1 MSTFYF
7 AWTDGPDTAGNI
19 PPWESGVEDEEIV
32 SFTLSQT
39 EGDAAQLSIEVRNPK
54 RGLLSGQVWAFFSVV
69 TDDTAGVAELFYGR
83 LVGIP
88 SNIFGELVT
97 MTLIAKPVD
106 LKAKK
111 YDLAFS
117 DLMVLPRYDP
127 VWIDPDRRPAQN
139 TAGDLVGD
147 IDVVLEGWSAQWHID
162 RTTLAVTISDLID
175 GEDGTIEFSA
185 DEVPYDSVTC
195 EPGQAPLTSVK
206 VIGHVNWSQSA
217 NGIIDFGTRT
227 FDTWTGGSIAS
238 SWPQKGGGLSGGW
251 SVYDAFAI
259 DVLNVNGKQAVSK
272 NFDFENKEKTH
283 NVGDVMSV
291 HQSWTE
297 FPVGGDVII
306 SNLHRQAG
314 VIPAS
319 AVISYASDG
328 TAFDPYAAIGTGDDG
343 QKENIPLHM
352 SYNSTLVAGWL
363 VNTMLKLQYDAGDKR
378 FETARFNMVPDL
390 QPFVTLPDPEE
401 VAEQIELNG
410 TDVGLEI
417 DGTPPLG
424 DTSRNQYFTTDRGKL
439 SFEYLLHIARSHIL
453 YRARAVSI
461 TFDAPIER
469 AAEISLRK
477 NAQIPDPRFP
487 GGTAWGKV
495 TAYSITGD
503 GDSGELKC
511 NVTMLCPIG
520 REGDLVVTVPPSS
533 STGLFIDD
541 GFIDDEFFSTLGGTI
556 VLNPDTSG
564 TGDLGYTIPD
574 VVPTGL
580 IYPLTKEQVVVAERV
595 DTFITEPIQVG
606 SDTDQQGNTTKTFN
620 TYPGQAYYLE
630 LLPVEGTEFNTD
642 IPFEVTPLRVRKGID
657 LEAGTA

>member
-1 MSTFYF
+1 MSQWTF
-7 AWTDGPDTAGNI
+7 AWADGPDTAGNI
-19 PPWESGVEDEEIV
+19 PPWISNVEDEEIV
-32 SFTLSQT
+32 SFTLSQN

-54 RGLLSGQVWAFFSVV
+54 RGLLSGQVWAFFSV
-69 TDDTAGVAELFYGR
+69 DSEQLFYGR

-97 MTLIAKPVD
+97 MTLIAKPLD

-111 YDLAFS
+111 YDLAFA

-127 VWIDPDRRPAQN
+127 VWIDPDRRPALN
-139 TAGDLVGD
+139 TASELVGD

-162 RTTLAVTISDLID
+162 RTTLAVTISDLIE
-175 GEDGTIEFSA
+175 GEDGTLEFAA

-217 NGIIDFGTRT
+217 NGIIDFGERT

-238 SWPQKGGGLSGGW
+238 SWPQKGSGLSGGW

-297 FPVGGDVII
+297 FPVGGSTFI

-314 VIPAS
+314 VIPSA

-328 TAFDPYAAIGTGDDG
+328 TAFDPYAAIDTGDGG

-363 VNTMLKLQYDAGDKR
+363 VNTKLQLQYDAGDKR
-378 FETARFNMVPDL
+378 FETARFNMIPDL
-390 QPFVTLPDPEE
+390 QPFVTAPDPEE
-401 VAEQIELNG
+401 VVEQIELNG
-410 TDVGLEI
+410 TDVGLQI

-424 DTSRNQYFTTDRGKL
+424 DTSRNQYFTTDRGKQ

-453 YRARAVSI
+453 FRARAVSV

-477 NAQIPDPRFP
+477 NAQIADPRFP
-487 GGTAWGKV
+487 GEVAWGKI

-511 NVTMLCPIG
+511 SITMLCPIG
-520 REGDLVVTVPPSS
+520 REGDLVVSTPS
-533 STGLFIDD
+533 TDFFVDP
-541 GFIDDEFFSTLGGTI
+541 GFVDDEFFVETGGSI
-556 VLNPDTSG
+556 ALPS
-564 TGDLGYTIPD
+564 GDLGYTIPD

-580 IYPLTKEQVVVAERV
+580 IYPLTKEQVTVAERV

-606 SDTDQQGNTTKTFN
+606 SDTDQQGNTIKTFA
-620 TYPGQAYYLE
+620 TFPGQAYYLE
-630 LLPVEGTEFNTD
+630 LLPVEGTEFDTQ
-642 IPFEVTPLRVRKGID
+642 IPFEVTQLRVLKGID
-657 LEAGTA
+657 LEVGTT